1 MVAVFQV
8 VQQFDIFFGLC
19 NFGCF
24 FTCRSYCCAVFVELF
39 VRSRVCQVAD
49 GIHSGVELQESLLY
63 VLPLGAK
70 LIIGKARSEGV
81 GANINGIEAARDAS
95 VFCGRVI
102 ISFTCLVGS
111 VFSCVYE
118 YANDG

>member
-1 MVAVFQV
+1 M
-8 VQQFDIFFGLC
+8 
-19 NFGCF
+19 
-24 FTCRSYCCAVFVELF
+24 
-39 VRSRVCQVAD
+39 AD

-102 ISFTCLVGS
+102 ISFTCLAGS
-111 VFSCVYE
+111 VFSCVDE
-118 YANDG
+118 YANDGQQSATKDRNGCHRSNYIRDLFACIYR